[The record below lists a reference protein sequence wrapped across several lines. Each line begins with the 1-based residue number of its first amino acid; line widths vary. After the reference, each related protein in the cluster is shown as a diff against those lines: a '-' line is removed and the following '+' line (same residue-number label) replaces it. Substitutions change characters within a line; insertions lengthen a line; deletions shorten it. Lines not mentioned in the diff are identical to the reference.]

1 MRQTFDSALR
11 ILSQLLQ
18 WLSLREPFSP
28 PFFLS
33 IFLCR
38 IVEEFSRLFRHSFA
52 ILCHSLSVQPSL
64 FFIKKKV
71 HNGDGRCSIHGTQEC
86 EEYQKASKRVIPIL
100 HLFEKFLQTVCLYV
114 MLFFCCSN
122 NSLDKNKRFSSSKC
136 FHCCYFV
143 HVVLLYCMILQ
154 LCPCTYSDAAAAVCL
169 LLHCMSVCMIDPIMG

>member
-38 IVEEFSRLFRHSFA
+38 IVEEFSRLFR
-52 ILCHSLSVQPSL
+52 LSVQPSL

>member
-1 MRQTFDSALR
+1 MLPRFAFCRNYCSDCLLESLFPH
-11 ILSQLLQ
+11 LS
-18 WLSLREPFSP
+18 FC
-28 PFFLS
+28 PFFFAALLKNSQNSSATLS
-33 IFLCR
+33 P
-38 IVEEFSRLFRHSFA
+38 LFA
-52 ILCHSLSVQPSL
+52 SLSVQPSL